1 MADDIWH
8 ACGQVPVINR
18 LEDEPYIA
26 NGALNRKDDLLNA
39 AFAISPDGKPSWTP
53 PQSLRVDS
61 SEGILRK
68 IVFPLSLIHI

>member
-26 NGALNRKDDLLNA
+26 NGAFNRKDDLLNA
-39 AFAISPDGKPSWTP
+39 
-53 PQSLRVDS
+53 V
-61 SEGILRK
+61 
-68 IVFPLSLIHI
+68 IVRAE